1 MPNLVQTLQG
11 QDPGFLEIVAR
22 LWGVE
27 FDASSGELAPE
38 QLAARLLDQKA
49 LLEITET
56 LPTDAQSALQDLA
69 RSAGRLPWGLF
80 TRRHGA
86 VREMGAGR
94 RDREQPFLKP
104 VSPAET
110 LWYRALLARAFFDT
124 PNGPQEFAYIPS
136 DLLPLLS
143 VSQEISDQPLGR
155 PATPSE
161 RACPQPATDHIL
173 DDACTFLAALR
184 LSLPFDEISL
194 SSYPFPY
201 PLTPPSLLSLLSSAG
216 LLDPQDSP
224 LPAPTR
230 GHLETGRAEALMQL
244 VHTWLK
250 SPTFNEL
257 ALIPQLSLEGEWTND
272 PLTTRRTILDLLSNL
287 PVDTW
292 WSLSAFVSDVHQ
304 THPDFQRPAGDYD
317 SWFIRQRQTGDYL
330 RGFENWDQVD
340 GELIRFMICGPLHWL
355 AIFDLASP
363 LPGEPASAFRL
374 SSWGMSLLQGE
385 VPQALA
391 NEEDKIYA
399 RSDGRLRLSRRVPRA
414 VRYQVA
420 RFCLWDGMK
429 DEFYRYQ
436 IAPASLERG
445 RIQDL
450 QVSQLLALLRRHA
463 SAMPPALI
471 KSLERWEANGTQAH
485 LERLLVLRVASP
497 DVLLELRAS
506 RAARFL
512 GDPLGPTAIVVKP
525 GAAEKVLAALADMG
539 YLGSFENLIE

>member
-1 MPNLVQTLQG
+1 
-11 QDPGFLEIVAR
+11 LEIVAR
-22 LWGVE
+22 YWGVE
-27 FDASSGELAPE
+27 FDVSSSELTAE
-38 QLAARLLDQKA
+38 QLAVRLLDQKA

-56 LPTDAQSALQDLA
+56 LPTDALSALNDLA

-136 DLLPLLS
+136 DLLSLLS
-143 VSQEISDQPLGR
+143 VSQEASDQPLGR

-161 RACPQPATDHIL
+161 RAYPQPATDRIV
-173 DDACTFLAALR
+173 DDACTLLAGLR
-184 LSLPFDEISL
+184 LSLPFNEIPL
-194 SSYPFPY
+194 SSYHLPY
-201 PLTPPSLLSLLSSAG
+201 PLTPIPLISLLSSAG
-216 LLDPQDSP
+216 LLDPQDAP

-230 GHLETGRAEALMQL
+230 AHLEARRAEALAQL
-244 VHTWLK
+244 AHTWLI
-250 SPTFNEL
+250 SSTFNEL
-257 ALIPQLSLEGEWTND
+257 AMIPQLSLEGEWTND
-272 PLTTRRTILDLLSNL
+272 PLMTRRMILDLLSKL

-292 WSLSAFVSDVHQ
+292 WSLNAFVSDVHQ
-304 THPDFQRPAGDYD
+304 AHPDFQRPAGDYD
-317 SWFIRQRQTGDYL
+317 SWFIRQRQTGDFL
-330 RGFENWDQVD
+330 RGFEHWDQVD

-363 LPGEPASAFRL
+363 LPSDPASAFRL

-391 NEEDKIYA
+391 HEEDTIYA

-429 DEFYRYQ
+429 DDFYRYQ

-445 RIQDL
+445 RVQDL
-450 QVSQLLALLRRHA
+450 QVSQLLVLLRRHA
-463 SAMPPALI
+463 SALPPALL
-471 KSLERWEANGTQAH
+471 KALERWEAHGTQAH

-506 RAARFL
+506 RANRYL
-512 GDPLGPTAIVVKP
+512 GDPLGPTTIVVKP
-525 GAAEKVLAALADMG
+525 GAVEKVLAALAEMG